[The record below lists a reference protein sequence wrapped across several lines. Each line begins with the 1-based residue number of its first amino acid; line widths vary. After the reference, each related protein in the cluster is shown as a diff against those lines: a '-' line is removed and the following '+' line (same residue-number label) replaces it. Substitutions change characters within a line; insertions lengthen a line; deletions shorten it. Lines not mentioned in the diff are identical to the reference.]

1 MMYNTTH
8 FKGAVL
14 AALCAVTLV
23 ACEGGSPAPTS
34 PSAVAGLGGA
44 ASNPDGTI
52 VKSTTPAGLAPVND
66 ATSVSLNPTLV
77 AQAAAPR
84 FGGSAFAHRF
94 QVSTSESFDPVV
106 QTGLGSFD
114 TQGIMRYTLPTAL
127 TAATKYYWRVRAEI
141 EDQGGP
147 WSPVR
152 AFTTAGTAPTAPT
165 PTTPTTPTG
174 PRTANP
180 AAGQRLPLPDL
191 RGELAKFSN
200 ASDSC
205 PGGIQYQNNP
215 WLDRVIDHFR
225 TFDTRWGYNA
235 KPTRGPSQ
243 NGGRPVIA
251 AGDEAA
257 YNYGSQADEG
267 TTEVHLV
274 DMLIAHCGPAPSLGW
289 RIFTGEEPGRWT
301 GVGRF

>member
-8 FKGAVL
+8 LKGAAL
-14 AALCAVTLV
+14 AAFCAITLV
-23 ACEGGSPAPTS
+23 ACEGGVPAPTS
-34 PSAVAGLGGA
+34 PSAMVGSGGA
-44 ASNPDGTI
+44 ASNPDGTT
-52 VKSTTPAGLAPVND
+52 VKATEPVALVPLNDSSGLSRTPTLLAQPGVGRFRTPAMP
-66 ATSVSLNPTLV
+66 
-77 AQAAAPR
+77 
-84 FGGSAFAHRF
+84 HRF
-94 QVSTSESFDPVV
+94 QISLFDTFETLTE
-106 QTGLGSFD
+106 TGLGSLNS
-114 TQGIMRYTLPTAL
+114 QGIVTYVVATPL
-127 TAATKYYWRVRAEI
+127 AAGTKYFWRVRVEL
-141 EDQGGP
+141 EDQAGP
-147 WSPVR
+147 WSQFR
-152 AFTTAGTAPTAPT
+152 GFTTTGVVPTPEPTPPTA
-165 PTTPTTPTG
+165 TG

-274 DMLIAHCGPAPSLGW
+274 DLLIAHCGPAPSLGW